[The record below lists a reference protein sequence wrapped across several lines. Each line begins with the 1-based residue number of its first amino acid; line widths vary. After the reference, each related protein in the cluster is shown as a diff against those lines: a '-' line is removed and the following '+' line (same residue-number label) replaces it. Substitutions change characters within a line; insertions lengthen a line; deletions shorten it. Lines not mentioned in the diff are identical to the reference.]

1 MPSASSASTPPAEG
15 ASTAFKDH
23 IDAALVD
30 RLSAALVTV
39 EPSFDAPTFRSLAT
53 DGMEGL
59 ELKGRI
65 ANVAEALRR
74 TLPDDMADAA
84 AVIDRV
90 LSLPPEADGDDG
102 DGEDEGGPGGLT
114 GWDVWP
120 IADWVA
126 LAGRDDPE
134 VALELLA
141 RITRYASGE
150 FAIRPFIDDDP
161 DAVMARL
168 SGWAGRDDEHV
179 RRLVTEGTRPRLPW
193 APRLAVA
200 EADPTFAVGLLD
212 RLVDDPSEYV
222 RRSVSN
228 HLNDLCK
235 VAPDDTRRIATEWS
249 ARADAA
255 AAHGDVERADRIRWV
270 LRRGL
275 RTLVKSGDPEVFRLL
290 GHDPDVALQ
299 VGLELRTPQVELGG
313 AAEWTLRVESLE
325 AESHRIVVDYAIGF
339 LRANGT
345 PGRKVFKWTTRDLGA
360 GEAMVL
366 ERRHKIT
373 PISIRTYRS
382 GTHPVWVQIN
392 GRVVAETSFE
402 LTAD

>member
-1 MPSASSASTPPAEG
+1 MPSTSSASSPPPEG
-15 ASTAFKDH
+15 SSTAFKDH

-30 RLSAALVTV
+30 RLADALGAV
-39 EPSFDAPTFRSLAT
+39 EPSFDAPAFRDLAV
-53 DGMEGL
+53 DGLDGF

-65 ANVAEALRR
+65 AHVAEALQR
-74 TLPDDMADAA
+74 TLPDDMTDAA
-84 AVIDRV
+84 QVIDDV
-90 LSLPPEADGDDG
+90 LSLPPAGDD
-102 DGEDEGGPGGLT
+102 GGPGGLT

-120 IADWVA
+120 VAEWVA
-126 LAGRDDPE
+126 LAGRDEPD

-141 RITRYASGE
+141 RITRHASGE

-200 EADPTFAVGLLD
+200 EADPTFAVELLD

-235 VAPDDTRRIATEWS
+235 VAPDDTRRIATDWS

-255 AAHGDVERADRIRWV
+255 VAAGDVERAERIRWV

-275 RTLVKSGDPEVFRLL
+275 RTLVKGGDPEVLRLL
-290 GHDPDVALQ
+290 GHDPDIALR
-299 VGLELRTPQVELGG
+299 VELELRTPHVELGS
-313 AAEWTLRVESLE
+313 AAEWTLQIESLE
-325 AESHRIVVDYAIGF
+325 AEPHRIVIDYAIGF

-360 GEAMVL
+360 GETLVL
-366 ERRHKIT
+366 DRRHKIT

-382 GTHPVWVQIN
+382 GTHPVWVQVN
-392 GRVVAETSFE
+392 GRVVAETAFE
-402 LTAD
+402 LSAD

>member
-1 MPSASSASTPPAEG
+1 MGAMADPTSTSTPPSEG
-15 ASTAFKDH
+15 TSTAFKDH

-30 RLSAALVTV
+30 RLAVALGTVDAA
-39 EPSFDAPTFRSLAT
+39 FDACTFRRIAL
-53 DGMEGL
+53 DGLDEL

-65 ANVAEALRR
+65 ARVAEALHR
-74 TLPDDMADAA
+74 TLPDDMVDAA
-84 AVIDRV
+84 AIVDGV
-90 LSLPPEADGDDG
+90 LALAPEGDDG
-102 DGEDEGGPGGLT
+102 APGGLT

-120 IADWVA
+120 IAEWVA
-126 LAGRDDPE
+126 LAGRDQPN
-134 VALELLA
+134 VALELLS
-141 RITRYASGE
+141 RITRHASGE

-168 SGWAGRDDEHV
+168 SGWVERDDEHV
-179 RRLVTEGTRPRLPW
+179 RRLVSEGTRPRLPW

-235 VAPDDTRRIATEWS
+235 VAPDDTRRIAAGWS
-249 ARADAA
+249 ERATSAARA
-255 AAHGDVERADRIRWV
+255 GDQQRAEQIRWV

-275 RTLVKSGDPEVFRLL
+275 RTLVKGGDPEVFRLL
-290 GHDPDVALQ
+290 GHDPDIALR
-299 VGLELRTPQVELGG
+299 VGLELRTPHVELGG

-325 AESHRIVVDYAIGF
+325 AEPHRIVVDYAIGF
-339 LRANGT
+339 LRADGT
-345 PGRKVFKWTTRDLGA
+345 PGRKVFKWTTRDLAA
-360 GEAMVL
+360 GETLVL

-382 GTHPVWVQIN
+382 GTHPLWVQIN
-392 GRVVAETSFE
+392 GRVIAETSFE
-402 LTAD
+402 LSAD

>member
-1 MPSASSASTPPAEG
+1 MGAMADPTTSSPTPTDG
-15 ASTAFKDH
+15 GSTAFKDH

-30 RLSAALVTV
+30 RLAVALRSVDAD
-39 EPSFDAPTFRSLAT
+39 FDARGFRRDAT
-53 DGMEGL
+53 DRLDEL

-65 ANVAEALRR
+65 AHVAEALHR
-74 TLPDDMADAA
+74 TLPDDVVDAA
-84 AVIDRV
+84 AVIDGV
-90 LSLPPEADGDDG
+90 LALPPDGDDG
-102 DGEDEGGPGGLT
+102 APGGLT

-120 IADWVA
+120 IAEWVA
-126 LAGRDDPE
+126 LAGRGQPD
-134 VALELLA
+134 VALELLS

-168 SGWAGRDDEHV
+168 SEWVDRDDEHV
-179 RRLVTEGTRPRLPW
+179 RRLVSEGTRPRLPW

-212 RLVDDPSEYV
+212 RLVDDPAEYV

-235 VAPDDTRRIATEWS
+235 VAPDDTRRIAAGWS

-255 AAHGDVERADRIRWV
+255 AASGDVERAERIRWV

-290 GHDPDVALQ
+290 GHDPDIALRVAL
-299 VGLELRTPQVELGG
+299 ELSTPHVELGG

-325 AESHRIVVDYAIGF
+325 AEPHRIVVDYAIGF
-339 LRANGT
+339 LRADGT

-360 GEAMVL
+360 GETLVL
-366 ERRHKIT
+366 ERRHRIT

-392 GRVVAETSFE
+392 GRTVVEATFE
-402 LTAD
+402 LSAD

>member
-1 MPSASSASTPPAEG
+1 MPSSLSASTPPPESS
-15 ASTAFKDH
+15 STAFKDH
-23 IDAALVD
+23 IDPALVE
-30 RLSAALVTV
+30 RLAAAVAAVDPT
-39 EPSFDAPTFRSLAT
+39 FDATTFRDVAV

-65 ANVAEALRR
+65 AHVAEALQR
-74 TLPDDMADAA
+74 TLPDDMTEAA
-84 AVIDRV
+84 SVIDGV
-90 LSLPPEADGDDG
+90 LVLAPEAGGDD
-102 DGEDEGGPGGLT
+102 DGAPGALT

-120 IADWVA
+120 IAEWVA
-126 LAGRDDPE
+126 LAGRDDPA

-161 DAVMARL
+161 DAVMERL
-168 SGWAGRDDEHV
+168 SEWAGHDDEHV

-255 AAHGDVERADRIRWV
+255 AAAGDTERADRIRWV

-290 GHDPDVALQ
+290 GHDPDVAVS
-299 VGLELRTPQVELGG
+299 VGLEVRTPQVDLGG

-325 AESHRIVVDYAIGF
+325 VESHRIVVDYAIGF
-339 LRANGT
+339 LRADGT

-360 GEAMVL
+360 GETLVL
-366 ERRHKIT
+366 DRRHKIT

-392 GRVVAETSFE
+392 GRVVAESAFE
-402 LTAD
+402 LFAD